1 MSILFAIAGIAGIV
15 AIATVACVVVASAI
29 QASDREWAARNRK

>member
-1 MSILFAIAGIAGIV
+1 MSILFAIAGLAAIV
-15 AIATVACVVVASAI
+15 TVAYVVVASAI